1 MNLLQRRR
9 MMMDGGIGENG
20 VIRGSFTPE
29 TNSTEYS
36 IELERECKNIIVQK
50 NTANLGYGVRTFMC
64 VTHID
69 GFCESAIGTNVAG
82 TAVAGNVNTHYIEF
96 YGRTVIVK
104 GSPTTHPGYL
114 VPEQYNYI
122 AW

>member
-1 MNLLQRRR
+1 ME
-9 MMMDGGIGENG
+9 GTGENG
-20 VIRGSFTPE
+20 VIRGSFTPK
-29 TNSTEYS
+29 TNLMEYS

-50 NTANLGYGVRTFMC
+50 NSAILGYGVRTFVC

-69 GFCESAIGTNVAG
+69 GFWESAIGTNAAG
-82 TAVAGNVNTHYIEF
+82 TAPAGRLDTNHIEF
-96 YGRTVIVK
+96 SGRTVIIK
-104 GSPTTHPGYL
+104 GSTNYL

>member
-1 MNLLQRRR
+1 MSLLRRR
-9 MMMDGGIGENG
+9 AMMEGTGENG

-29 TNSTEYS
+29 TNLTEYS

-69 GFCESAIGTNVAG
+69 GFWESAIGTNGAG
-82 TAVAGNVNTHYIEF
+82 TASAGNVNTHYIEF
-96 YGRTVIVK
+96 SGRTVIVK
-104 GSPTTHPGYL
+104 GSSVTQPGYL